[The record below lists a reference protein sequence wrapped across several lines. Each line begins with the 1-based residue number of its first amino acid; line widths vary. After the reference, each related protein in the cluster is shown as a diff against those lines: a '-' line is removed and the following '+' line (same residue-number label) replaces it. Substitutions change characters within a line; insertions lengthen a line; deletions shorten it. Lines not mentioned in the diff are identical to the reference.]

1 MSIPEEQGAE
11 EQGAPPEIILSAT
24 PKQKRDFLELLL
36 NEDGLLEGLLDP
48 DQAQRALR
56 EAGIQVSEGA
66 LIRIRSRNDLPTRE
80 QMETALAMLEAQ
92 AKAFPDDPVGFT
104 GEPGHFVFLVE
115 GSSFVARIGLTH
127 AMPFVAVD
135 EADG

>member
-24 PKQKRDFLELLL
+24 PKQKWDFLDRLL
-36 NEDGLLEGLLDP
+36 NEDGLLESLLDP
-48 DQAQRALR
+48 DQAQRALA
-56 EAGIQVSEGA
+56 EAGIQVSDGA
-66 LIRIRSRNDLPTRE
+66 RIKIRSADELPTPDQIQEAKKLLEE
-80 QMETALAMLEAQ
+80 QISVFPEETR
-92 AKAFPDDPVGFT
+92 T
-104 GEPGHFVFLVE
+104 GEPGHFVLLVE